1 MVEPDGS
8 QQAPEPSRRWRD
20 HAPDGTIATMRRLL
34 EKHETP
40 LEPPPSRR
48 PGVAGIVVAVV
59 SVILVFATLA
69 FLILVG

>member
-8 QQAPEPSRRWRD
+8 QQAPEPSQRRRD
-20 HAPDGTIATMRRLL
+20 YAPGSKIAAMRRLL
-34 EKHETP
+34 EKDETP

-48 PGVAGIVVAVV
+48 RDVAGIVVAVV
-59 SVILVFATLA
+59 GVILVFATLA

>member
-8 QQAPEPSRRWRD
+8 QQAPEPSQRWRGY
-20 HAPDGTIATMRRLL
+20 APGSQIAAMARLL

-48 PGVAGIVVAVV
+48 RGVAGIVFAVV
-59 SVILVFATLA
+59 AVILVFATLA
-69 FLILVG
+69 FLILVS